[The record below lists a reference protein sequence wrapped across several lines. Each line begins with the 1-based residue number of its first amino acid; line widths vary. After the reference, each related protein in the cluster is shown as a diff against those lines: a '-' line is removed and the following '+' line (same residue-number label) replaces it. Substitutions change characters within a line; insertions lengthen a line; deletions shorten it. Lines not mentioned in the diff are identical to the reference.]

1 MLFLILIFAYL
12 ISKLTFM
19 AFDLTIEHCS
29 KRHLSILVNGISY
42 EFFFSPKKGVVLKY
56 SFLRDVTSY
65 SLLDGL
71 SLAVSCSGK
80 RLFVVSYSN
89 FSCTWSIVKSE

>member
-1 MLFLILIFAYL
+1 
-12 ISKLTFM
+12 M

-29 KRHLSILVNGISY
+29 KRHLSVLVNGLSY
-42 EFFFSPKKGVVLKY
+42 QFLFSPKKGVVLKY

-71 SLAVSCSGK
+71 ALAVSRNGK

-89 FSCTWSIVKSE
+89 FSYTWTVVKSE